1 MAYRSYPRSPKLTK
15 FLESAKSKVGS
26 AKRMQFGGQIG
37 MKTVDTLDKLFSKQ
51 KDAKKM
57 YSQVENWLKNQNL
70 ESDIIMPSYS
80 DFVRGKNK
88 NVSYKGIEVPLA
100 QLEQASYVENP
111 NVNELIDLLGLKSDP
126 TESIL
131 KLFEDK

>member
-15 FLESAKSKVGS
+15 SLASAKSKVDS
-26 AKRMQFGGQIG
+26 AKRLQLGGQVG
-37 MKTVDTLDKLFSKQ
+37 MRTVDTLDKLFTNQ
-51 KDAKKM
+51 KEAKKI
-57 YSQVENWLKNQNL
+57 YSSVENWLKNQNL

-80 DFVRGKNK
+80 DFVKGKNK
-88 NVSYKGIEVPLA
+88 NVNYKGIEVPLA

>member
-1 MAYRSYPRSPKLTK
+1 
-15 FLESAKSKVGS
+15 
-26 AKRMQFGGQIG
+26 
-37 MKTVDTLDKLFSKQ
+37 
-51 KDAKKM
+51 M
-57 YSQVENWLKNQNL
+57 YGQVENWLKNQNL